1 MTTALRLM
9 VIAAHPDDET
19 MGFGGVLARYAS
31 EGVETSLVVATR
43 GDRGKYRGHAVGSPE
58 HPGRE
63 RLAQMREQELRGACA
78 VLGIRDLS
86 ILDYDDQQLDAAEV
100 RPAIA
105 AIVRHIRRV
114 RPHVVLT
121 FAPDGGYGHPD
132 HIAVSQ
138 WATAAIVAAADAQ
151 FGDAGTSQLGAAH
164 TVQKLYFLAW
174 DEETWAAY
182 RAVFKKLVSTVDGVE
197 RQATAWPAWTL
208 TTTIDTRA
216 WASTVRE
223 AVGCHQSQMAPL
235 QALKPKELDALLTT
249 QSFYRAFSL
258 VNGGRHRESDL
269 FAGFESDTSSR

>member
-1 MTTALRLM
+1 M

-31 EGVETSLVVATR
+31 EGVETSLIVATR
-43 GDRGKYRGHAVGSPE
+43 GDRGKYRGHAVGSAE

-63 RLAQMREQELRGACA
+63 RLSQIREQELRAACA
-78 VLGIRDLS
+78 VLAIRDLT

-100 RPAIA
+100 RPAVA
-105 AIVRHIRRV
+105 AIVHHIRRV
-114 RPHVVLT
+114 QPHVVLT

-138 WATAAIVAAADAQ
+138 WATGAIVAAADAQ
-151 FGDAGTSQLGAAH
+151 FASADTGVLGPAH
-164 TVQKLYFLAW
+164 TVSKLYFIAW

-182 RAVFKKLVSTVDGVE
+182 RAVFKRLVSMVDGVE
-197 RQATAWPAWTL
+197 RQATAWPAWML
-208 TTTIDTRA
+208 TTTIDTGA
-216 WASTVRE
+216 WASTVGR
-223 AVGCHQSQMAPL
+223 AVACHQSQLGPL
-235 QALKPKELDALLTT
+235 QALEPNELEALLST

-269 FAGFESDTSSR
+269 FEGIDTSPRART